1 MGSVW
6 AAADL
11 SAGDAPV
18 ALKILHPSL
27 ALRADARQRLL
38 REAEAANLI
47 RHPGVIAAREV
58 LEVDGRSVL
67 VMDLLAGE
75 TMRSLLDRD
84 GQLEFSRAAR
94 ILAEVA
100 SVLCAAHA
108 AGVVHRDLKPENVFL
123 ASSCGPREAVKV
135 LDFGVAKLLFAAP
148 SDAAQA
154 LTKLGTLLGTV
165 AYMAPEQVTGASS
178 VDASADVWALGAV
191 LYEALS
197 GCRPFEGETQNEM
210 IRRLLTDAVT
220 PIGVLTPDLPE
231 ELQSLLG
238 KMLSR
243 APDRRTAIAEV
254 EAILARYA
262 CP

>member
-11 SAGDAPV
+11 TASDARV
-18 ALKILHPSL
+18 ALKILHPSM
-27 ALRADARQRLL
+27 ALRADARRRLL

-75 TMRSLLDRD
+75 TLRSLLDRE

-100 SVLCAAHA
+100 SVLGTAHG

-123 ASSCGPREAVKV
+123 ASSSGPGEAVKV

-148 SDAAQA
+148 GDAGQA

-210 IRRLLTDAVT
+210 IRRLLTEAVT
-220 PIGVLTPDLPE
+220 PIAVLTPNLPE
-231 ELQSLLG
+231 ELQRLLA

-243 APDRRTAIAEV
+243 APERRTGMAEV
-254 EAILARYA
+254 ETILTRYA
-262 CP
+262 AP